1 MVRQS
6 ERSAATIGVILD
18 AARKLFT
25 EKGFQDTSVDDIA
38 EAAGVTKGAVY
49 HHFDSKIDLFTEVL
63 EAIQRELAALPP
75 PASRRGAKPPERIA
89 AAVHGYLIGSTHPSR
104 RRILLI
110 DGPAVIGWRKWR
122 EIDYR
127 IFGAGA
133 RAGLAAWL
141 TAADEA
147 QIDVATHLLM
157 GAVTEAA
164 LVCATAPS
172 REKAAQHFTTAVSR
186 MLEGLARWP
195 A

>member
-6 ERSAATIGVILD
+6 ERSAATIGLILE
-18 AARKLFT
+18 ASRELFT

-49 HHFDSKIDLFTEVL
+49 HHFKSKTDLFTAVL
-63 EAIQRELAALPP
+63 EAIQRELAATPP
-75 PASRRGAKPPERIA
+75 PVHENGAEPPELIA
-89 AAVHGYLIGSTHPSR
+89 AAVHSYLMGSTHPSR

-110 DGPAVIGWRKWR
+110 DGPAVVGWRKWR

-127 IFGAGA
+127 IFGVGA

-141 TAADEA
+141 ASADEA
-147 QIDVATHLLM
+147 RIDAVTHLLM

-172 REKAAQHFTTAVSR
+172 RKKAAREFTDAIFGMMR
-186 MLEGLARWP
+186 GLAGR
-195 A
+195 